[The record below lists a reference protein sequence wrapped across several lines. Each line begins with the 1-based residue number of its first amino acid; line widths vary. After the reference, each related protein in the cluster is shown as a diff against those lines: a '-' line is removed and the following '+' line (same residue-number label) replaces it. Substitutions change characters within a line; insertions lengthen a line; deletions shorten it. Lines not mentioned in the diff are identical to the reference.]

1 MAQRI
6 PKDFIN
12 LLISRANIVDIIGS
26 HLNLQKKGNDYWACC
41 PFHNEKTAS
50 FSVSESKQF
59 YYCFGC
65 GAKGNV
71 IDFLM
76 EFLNLSY
83 PEAIRNLANTLGMDV
98 PESSEESKR
107 YDEFKR
113 LEEILISAQTLFVK
127 SLKENEKA
135 IDYLKQRGIT
145 GETAKVFGIGFAP
158 NDYNTLKNQLNQYQ
172 ESDMLSVGLLANSDN
187 ENYVKFRNRI
197 MFPIYNTYGNLC
209 GFGGRLLT
217 ENNKLPKYMNSP
229 ETKLYSKRN
238 ILYGLNIARKV
249 KETEKR
255 IFVVEGYMDVI
266 SLYQNDIKNVVATLG
281 TAISQSHLLN
291 CFKYSKEIIFA
302 FDGDE
307 AGQKAAWRSVEQ
319 LLPVIKDGYEASF
332 YFLPD
337 NLDPDSFVSKFGK
350 DGWEKELKNKISL
363 ENFIFHK
370 LSVDTNLESAS
381 GKATYI
387 TKVKNLLRDMKA
399 LVLKEM
405 LEKDLFLRVGASSS
419 SSTSEIKKIYPN
431 NEKKSSPMQKAVSII
446 LNFPDIELDKRI
458 FEEPI
463 LKNVP
468 GFNILSEI
476 FLLKNKVET
485 ISTGKILEHFR
496 DTPSYKPLNKIASLD
511 LPHLENPQSEFNGFI
526 DVIYF
531 TELEKKRDELVS
543 LLQKAG
549 YSDEEANN
557 EALSQIANI
566 DKMLKKRKFL

>member
-1 MAQRI
+1 
-6 PKDFIN
+6 
-12 LLISRANIVDIIGS
+12 
-26 HLNLQKKGNDYWACC
+26 
-41 PFHNEKTAS
+41 
-50 FSVSESKQF
+50 
-59 YYCFGC
+59 
-65 GAKGNV
+65 
-71 IDFLM
+71 
-76 EFLNLSY
+76 
-83 PEAIRNLANTLGMDV
+83 
-98 PESSEESKR
+98 
-107 YDEFKR
+107 
-113 LEEILISAQTLFVK
+113 
-127 SLKENEKA
+127 
-135 IDYLKQRGIT
+135 
-145 GETAKVFGIGFAP
+145 
-158 NDYNTLKNQLNQYQ
+158 
-172 ESDMLSVGLLANSDN
+172 MLSVGLLANSDN

-266 SLYQNDIKNVVATLG
+266 NLHQNDIKNVVATLG

-319 LLPVIKDGYEASF
+319 LLPIIKDGYEASF
-332 YFLPD
+332 SFLPD

-350 DGWEKELKNKISL
+350 DGWEKELNNKISL

-370 LSVDTNLESAS
+370 LSADINLESAS

-387 TKVKNLLRDMKA
+387 TKIKNLLRDMKA

-405 LEKDLFLRVGASSS
+405 LEKDLFLRVGASSPS
-419 SSTSEIKKIYPN
+419 SDPEIKKVNPR

-468 GFNILSEI
+468 GFDILSEI

-485 ISTGKILEHFR
+485 VSTGKILEHFR
-496 DTPSYKPLNKIASLD
+496 DTSNYKPLNKIASLD
-511 LPHLENPQSEFNGFI
+511 LPHLENPQLEFNGFI
-526 DVIYF
+526 GVIYF

-543 LLQKAG
+543 LLQKADS
-549 YSDEEANN
+549 SDEEANN

>member
-50 FSVSESKQF
+50 FSVSETKQF

-76 EFLNLSY
+76 EFLNLAY

-98 PESSEESKR
+98 PENREESKK

-113 LEEILISAQTLFVK
+113 LEEILISAQTLFLK

-145 GETAKVFGIGFAP
+145 GETAKVFGLGFAP
-158 NDYNTLKNQLNQYQ
+158 NDYNTLKKQLNQYK

-266 SLYQNDIKNVVATLG
+266 NLHQNDIKNVVATLG

-319 LLPVIKDGYEASF
+319 LLPIIKDGYEASF
-332 YFLPD
+332 SFLPD

-350 DGWEKELKNKISL
+350 DGWEKELNNKISL

-370 LSVDTNLESAS
+370 LSADINLESAS

-387 TKVKNLLRDMKA
+387 TKIKNLLRDMKA

-419 SSTSEIKKIYPN
+419 SSDPEIKKVNPSS
-431 NEKKSSPMQKAVSII
+431 EKKSSPMQKAVSII

-468 GFNILSEI
+468 GFDILSEI

-485 ISTGKILEHFR
+485 VSTGKILEHFR
-496 DTPSYKPLNKIASLD
+496 DTSNYKPLNKIASLD
-511 LPHLENPQSEFNGFI
+511 LPHLENPQLEFNGFI
-526 DVIYF
+526 GVIYF

-543 LLQKAG
+543 LLQKADS
-549 YSDEEANN
+549 SDEEANN

>member
-50 FSVSESKQF
+50 FSVSETKQF

-76 EFLNLSY
+76 EFLNLAY

-98 PESSEESKR
+98 PENREESKK

-113 LEEILISAQTLFVK
+113 LEEILISAQTLFLK

-145 GETAKVFGIGFAP
+145 GETAKVFGLGFAP
-158 NDYNTLKNQLNQYQ
+158 NDYNTLKKQLNQYK

-266 SLYQNDIKNVVATLG
+266 NLHQNDIKNVVATLG

-319 LLPVIKDGYEASF
+319 LLPIIKDGYEASF
-332 YFLPD
+332 SFLPD

-350 DGWEKELKNKISL
+350 DGWEKELNNKISL

-370 LSVDTNLESAS
+370 LSADINLESAS

-387 TKVKNLLRDMKA
+387 TKIKNLLRDMKA

-405 LEKDLFLRVGASSS
+405 LEKDLFLRVGASSPS
-419 SSTSEIKKIYPN
+419 SDPEIKKVNPR

-468 GFNILSEI
+468 GFDILSEI

-485 ISTGKILEHFR
+485 VSTGKILEHFR
-496 DTPSYKPLNKIASLD
+496 DTSNYKPLNKIASLD
-511 LPHLENPQSEFNGFI
+511 LTHLENPQLEFNGFI
-526 DVIYF
+526 GVIYF

-543 LLQKAG
+543 LLQKADS
-549 YSDEEANN
+549 SDEEANN

>member
-50 FSVSESKQF
+50 FSVSETKQF

-76 EFLNLSY
+76 EFLNLAY

-98 PESSEESKR
+98 PESREESKK
-107 YDEFKR
+107 YNEFKR
-113 LEEILISAQTLFVK
+113 LEEILISAQTLFLK

-145 GETAKVFGIGFAP
+145 GETAKVFGLGFAP
-158 NDYNTLKNQLNQYQ
+158 NDYNTLKKQLNQYK

-266 SLYQNDIKNVVATLG
+266 NLHQNDIKNVVATLG

-319 LLPVIKDGYEASF
+319 LLPIIKDGYEASF
-332 YFLPD
+332 SFLPD

-350 DGWEKELKNKISL
+350 DGWEKELNNKISL

-370 LSVDTNLESAS
+370 LSADINLESAS

-387 TKVKNLLRDMKA
+387 TKIKNLLRDMKA

-419 SSTSEIKKIYPN
+419 SSDPEIKKANPS

-468 GFNILSEI
+468 GFDILSEI

-485 ISTGKILEHFR
+485 VSTGKILEHFR
-496 DTPSYKPLNKIASLD
+496 DTSNYKPLNKIASLD
-511 LPHLENPQSEFNGFI
+511 LPHLENPQLEFNGFI
-526 DVIYF
+526 GVIYF

-549 YSDEEANN
+549 SSDEEANN

>member
-50 FSVSESKQF
+50 FSVSETKQF

-76 EFLNLSY
+76 EFLNLAY

-98 PESSEESKR
+98 PESREESKK

-113 LEEILISAQTLFVK
+113 LEEILISAQTLFLK

-145 GETAKVFGIGFAP
+145 GETAKVFGLGFAP
-158 NDYNTLKNQLNQYQ
+158 NDYNTLKKQLNQYK

-319 LLPVIKDGYEASF
+319 LLPIIKDGYEASF
-332 YFLPD
+332 SFLPD

-350 DGWEKELKNKISL
+350 DGWEKELNNKISL

-370 LSVDTNLESAS
+370 LSADINLESAS

-387 TKVKNLLRDMKA
+387 TKIKNLLRDMKA

-405 LEKDLFLRVGASSS
+405 LEKDLFLRVGASSPS
-419 SSTSEIKKIYPN
+419 SDPEIKKVNPR

-468 GFNILSEI
+468 GFDILSEI

-485 ISTGKILEHFR
+485 VSTGKILEHFR
-496 DTPSYKPLNKIASLD
+496 DTSNYKPLNKIASLD
-511 LPHLENPQSEFNGFI
+511 LPHLENPQLEFNGFI
-526 DVIYF
+526 GVIYF

-543 LLQKAG
+543 LLQKADS
-549 YSDEEANN
+549 SDEEANN

>member
-197 MFPIYNTYGNLC
+197 MFPI
-209 GFGGRLLT
+209 
-217 ENNKLPKYMNSP
+217 
-229 ETKLYSKRN
+229 
-238 ILYGLNIARKV
+238 
-249 KETEKR
+249 
-255 IFVVEGYMDVI
+255 
-266 SLYQNDIKNVVATLG
+266 
-281 TAISQSHLLN
+281 
-291 CFKYSKEIIFA
+291 
-302 FDGDE
+302 
-307 AGQKAAWRSVEQ
+307 
-319 LLPVIKDGYEASF
+319 
-332 YFLPD
+332 
-337 NLDPDSFVSKFGK
+337 
-350 DGWEKELKNKISL
+350 
-363 ENFIFHK
+363 
-370 LSVDTNLESAS
+370 
-381 GKATYI
+381 
-387 TKVKNLLRDMKA
+387 
-399 LVLKEM
+399 
-405 LEKDLFLRVGASSS
+405 
-419 SSTSEIKKIYPN
+419 
-431 NEKKSSPMQKAVSII
+431 
-446 LNFPDIELDKRI
+446 
-458 FEEPI
+458 
-463 LKNVP
+463 
-468 GFNILSEI
+468 
-476 FLLKNKVET
+476 
-485 ISTGKILEHFR
+485 
-496 DTPSYKPLNKIASLD
+496 
-511 LPHLENPQSEFNGFI
+511 
-526 DVIYF
+526 
-531 TELEKKRDELVS
+531 
-543 LLQKAG
+543 
-549 YSDEEANN
+549 
-557 EALSQIANI
+557 
-566 DKMLKKRKFL
+566 

>member
-158 NDYNTLKNQLNQYQ
+158 NDYNTLKKQLNQYQ

-419 SSTSEIKKIYPN
+419 SSASEIKKIYPN

-463 LKNVP
+463 LKKVP
-468 GFNILSEI
+468 GFDILSEI

-496 DTPSYKPLNKIASLD
+496 DTSSYKPLNKIASLD

-526 DVIYF
+526 GVMYF

-543 LLQKAG
+543 LLQKADS
-549 YSDEEANN
+549 SDEEANN

>member
-50 FSVSESKQF
+50 FSVSETKQF

-98 PESSEESKR
+98 PESREESKK

-113 LEEILISAQTLFVK
+113 LEEILISAQTLFLK

-145 GETAKVFGIGFAP
+145 GETAKVFGLGFAP
-158 NDYNTLKNQLNQYQ
+158 NDYNTLKKQLNQYK

-266 SLYQNDIKNVVATLG
+266 NLHQNDIKNVVATLG

-319 LLPVIKDGYEASF
+319 LLPIIKDGYEASF
-332 YFLPD
+332 SFLPD

-350 DGWEKELKNKISL
+350 DGWEKELNNKISL

-370 LSVDTNLESAS
+370 LSADINLESAS

-387 TKVKNLLRDMKA
+387 TKIKNLLRDMKA

-419 SSTSEIKKIYPN
+419 SSDPEIKKVNPS

-468 GFNILSEI
+468 GFDILSEI

-485 ISTGKILEHFR
+485 VSTGKILEHFR
-496 DTPSYKPLNKIASLD
+496 DTSNYKPLNKIASLD
-511 LPHLENPQSEFNGFI
+511 LPHLENPQLEFNGFI
-526 DVIYF
+526 GVIYF

-543 LLQKAG
+543 LLQKADS
-549 YSDEEANN
+549 SDEEANN

>member
-50 FSVSESKQF
+50 FSVSETKQF

-76 EFLNLSY
+76 EFLNLAY

-98 PESSEESKR
+98 PESREESKK

-113 LEEILISAQTLFVK
+113 LEEILISAQTLFLK

-145 GETAKVFGIGFAP
+145 GETAKVFGLGFAP
-158 NDYNTLKNQLNQYQ
+158 NDYNTLKKQLNQYK

-266 SLYQNDIKNVVATLG
+266 NLHQNDIKNVVATLG

-332 YFLPD
+332 SFLPD

-350 DGWEKELKNKISL
+350 DGWEKELNNKISL

-370 LSVDTNLESAS
+370 LSADINLESAS

-419 SSTSEIKKIYPN
+419 SSDPEIKKVNPS

-468 GFNILSEI
+468 GFDILSEI
-476 FLLKNKVET
+476 FLLKNEVET
-485 ISTGKILEHFR
+485 VSTGKILEHFR
-496 DTPSYKPLNKIASLD
+496 DTSNYKPLNKIASLD
-511 LPHLENPQSEFNGFI
+511 LPHLENPQLEFNGFI
-526 DVIYF
+526 GVIYF

-543 LLQKAG
+543 LLQKADS
-549 YSDEEANN
+549 SDEEANN

>member
-50 FSVSESKQF
+50 FSVSETKQF

-76 EFLNLSY
+76 EFLNLAY

-98 PESSEESKR
+98 PESREESKK

-113 LEEILISAQTLFVK
+113 LEEILISAQTLFLK

-145 GETAKVFGIGFAP
+145 GETAKVFGLGFAP
-158 NDYNTLKNQLNQYQ
+158 NDYNTLKKQLNQYK

-266 SLYQNDIKNVVATLG
+266 NLHQNDIKNVVATLG

-319 LLPVIKDGYEASF
+319 LLPIIKDGYEASF
-332 YFLPD
+332 SFLPD

-350 DGWEKELKNKISL
+350 DGWEKELNNKISL

-370 LSVDTNLESAS
+370 LSADINLESAS

-387 TKVKNLLRDMKA
+387 TKIKNLLRDMKA

-419 SSTSEIKKIYPN
+419 SSDPEIKKVNPS

-468 GFNILSEI
+468 GFDILSEI

-485 ISTGKILEHFR
+485 VSTGKILEHFR
-496 DTPSYKPLNKIASLD
+496 DTSNYKPLNKIASLD
-511 LPHLENPQSEFNGFI
+511 LPHLENPQLEFNGFI
-526 DVIYF
+526 GVIYF

-543 LLQKAG
+543 LLQKADS
-549 YSDEEANN
+549 SDEEANN

>member
-158 NDYNTLKNQLNQYQ
+158 NDYNTLKKQLNQYQ

-370 LSVDTNLESAS
+370 LSADINLESAS

-419 SSTSEIKKIYPN
+419 SSASEIKKVYPN
-431 NEKKSSPMQKAVSII
+431 TEKKSSPMQKAVSII

-468 GFNILSEI
+468 GFDILSEI
-476 FLLKNKVET
+476 FILKNKVEKM
-485 ISTGKILEHFR
+485 STGKILEHFR
-496 DTPSYKPLNKIASLD
+496 DTSSYKPLNKIASLD

-526 DVIYF
+526 GVMYF

-543 LLQKAG
+543 LLQKADS
-549 YSDEEANN
+549 SDEEANN

>member
-76 EFLNLSY
+76 EFLNLAY

-98 PESSEESKR
+98 PESREESKK
-107 YDEFKR
+107 YNEFKR
-113 LEEILISAQTLFVK
+113 LEEILISAQTLFLK

-145 GETAKVFGIGFAP
+145 GETAKVFGLGFAP
-158 NDYNTLKNQLNQYQ
+158 NDYNTLKKQLNQYK

-266 SLYQNDIKNVVATLG
+266 NLHQNDIKNVVATLG

-319 LLPVIKDGYEASF
+319 LLPIIKDGYEASF
-332 YFLPD
+332 SFLPD

-350 DGWEKELKNKISL
+350 DGWEKELNNKISL

-370 LSVDTNLESAS
+370 LSADINLESAS

-387 TKVKNLLRDMKA
+387 TKIKNLLRDMKA

-419 SSTSEIKKIYPN
+419 SSDPEIKKANPS

-468 GFNILSEI
+468 GFDILSEI

-485 ISTGKILEHFR
+485 VSTGKILEHFR
-496 DTPSYKPLNKIASLD
+496 DTSNYKPLNKIASLD
-511 LPHLENPQSEFNGFI
+511 LPHLENPQLEFNGFI
-526 DVIYF
+526 GVIYF

-543 LLQKAG
+543 LLQKADS
-549 YSDEEANN
+549 SDEEANN

>member
-50 FSVSESKQF
+50 FSVSETKQF

-98 PESSEESKR
+98 PESSEESKK

-113 LEEILISAQTLFVK
+113 LEEILISAQTLFLK
-127 SLKENEKA
+127 SLKENGKA

-158 NDYNTLKNQLNQYQ
+158 NDYNTLKKQLNQYK

-266 SLYQNDIKNVVATLG
+266 NLHQNDIKNVVATLG

-319 LLPVIKDGYEASF
+319 LLPIIKDGYEASF
-332 YFLPD
+332 SFLPD

-350 DGWEKELKNKISL
+350 DGWEKELNNKISL

-370 LSVDTNLESAS
+370 LSADINLESAS

-387 TKVKNLLRDMKA
+387 TKIKNLLRDMKA

-419 SSTSEIKKIYPN
+419 SSDPEIKKVNPS

-468 GFNILSEI
+468 GFDILSEI

-485 ISTGKILEHFR
+485 VSTGKILEHFR
-496 DTPSYKPLNKIASLD
+496 DTSNYKPLNKIASLD
-511 LPHLENPQSEFNGFI
+511 LPHLENPQLEFNGFI
-526 DVIYF
+526 GVIYF

-543 LLQKAG
+543 LLQKADS
-549 YSDEEANN
+549 SDEEANN

>member
-50 FSVSESKQF
+50 FSVSETKQF

-98 PESSEESKR
+98 PESSEESKK

-113 LEEILISAQTLFVK
+113 LEEILISAQTLFLK

-145 GETAKVFGIGFAP
+145 GETAKVFGLGFAP
-158 NDYNTLKNQLNQYQ
+158 NDYNTLKKQLNQYK

-266 SLYQNDIKNVVATLG
+266 NLHQNDIKNVVATLG

-319 LLPVIKDGYEASF
+319 LLPIIKDGYEASF
-332 YFLPD
+332 SFLPD

-350 DGWEKELKNKISL
+350 DGWEKELNNKISL

-370 LSVDTNLESAS
+370 LSADINLESAS

-387 TKVKNLLRDMKA
+387 TKIKNLLRDMKA

-405 LEKDLFLRVGASSS
+405 LEKDLFLRVGASSPS
-419 SSTSEIKKIYPN
+419 SDPEIKKVNPR

-468 GFNILSEI
+468 GFDILSEI

-485 ISTGKILEHFR
+485 VSTGKILEHFR
-496 DTPSYKPLNKIASLD
+496 DTSNYKPLNKIASLD
-511 LPHLENPQSEFNGFI
+511 LPHLENPQLEFNGFI
-526 DVIYF
+526 GVIYF

-543 LLQKAG
+543 LLQKADS
-549 YSDEEANN
+549 SDEEANN

>member
-50 FSVSESKQF
+50 FSVSETKQF

-76 EFLNLSY
+76 EFLNLAY

-98 PESSEESKR
+98 PESREESKK

-113 LEEILISAQTLFVK
+113 LEEILISAQTLFLK

-145 GETAKVFGIGFAP
+145 GETAKLFGLGFAP
-158 NDYNTLKNQLNQYQ
+158 NDYNTLKKQLNQYK

-266 SLYQNDIKNVVATLG
+266 NLHQNDIKNVVATLG

-319 LLPVIKDGYEASF
+319 LLPIIKDGYEASF
-332 YFLPD
+332 SFLPD

-350 DGWEKELKNKISL
+350 DGWEKELNNKISL

-370 LSVDTNLESAS
+370 LSADINLESAS

-387 TKVKNLLRDMKA
+387 TKIKNLLRDMKA

-419 SSTSEIKKIYPN
+419 SSDPEIKKVNPS

-468 GFNILSEI
+468 GFDILSEI

-485 ISTGKILEHFR
+485 VSTGKILEHFR
-496 DTPSYKPLNKIASLD
+496 DTSNYKPLNKIASLD
-511 LPHLENPQSEFNGFI
+511 LPHLENPQLEFNGFI
-526 DVIYF
+526 GVIYF

-543 LLQKAG
+543 LLQKADS
-549 YSDEEANN
+549 SDEEANN

>member
-50 FSVSESKQF
+50 FSVSETKQF

-76 EFLNLSY
+76 EFLNLAY

-98 PESSEESKR
+98 PENREESKK

-113 LEEILISAQTLFVK
+113 LEEILISAQTLFLK

-145 GETAKVFGIGFAP
+145 GETAKVFGLGFAP
-158 NDYNTLKNQLNQYQ
+158 NDYNTLKKQLNQYK

-266 SLYQNDIKNVVATLG
+266 NLHQNDIKNVVATLG

-319 LLPVIKDGYEASF
+319 LLPIIKDGYEASF
-332 YFLPD
+332 SFLPD

-350 DGWEKELKNKISL
+350 DGWEKELNNKISL

-370 LSVDTNLESAS
+370 LSADINLESAS

-387 TKVKNLLRDMKA
+387 TKIKNLLRDMKA

-405 LEKDLFLRVGASSS
+405 LEKDLFLRVGASSPS
-419 SSTSEIKKIYPN
+419 SDPEIKKVNPR

-468 GFNILSEI
+468 GFDILSEI

-485 ISTGKILEHFR
+485 VSTGKILEHFR
-496 DTPSYKPLNKIASLD
+496 DTSNYKPLNKIASLD
-511 LPHLENPQSEFNGFI
+511 LPHLENPQLEFNGFI
-526 DVIYF
+526 GVIYF

-543 LLQKAG
+543 LLQKADS
-549 YSDEEANN
+549 SDEEANN

>member
-50 FSVSESKQF
+50 FSVSETKQF

-76 EFLNLSY
+76 EFLNLAY

-98 PESSEESKR
+98 PESREESKK

-113 LEEILISAQTLFVK
+113 LEEILISAQTLFLK

-145 GETAKVFGIGFAP
+145 GETAKVFGLGFAP
-158 NDYNTLKNQLNQYQ
+158 NDYNTLKKQLNQYK

-350 DGWEKELKNKISL
+350 NGWEKELKNKISL

-419 SSTSEIKKIYPN
+419 SSAPEIKKVYPN

-468 GFNILSEI
+468 GFDILSEI

-485 ISTGKILEHFR
+485 VSTGKILEHFR
-496 DTPSYKPLNKIASLD
+496 DTSNYKPLNKIASLD
-511 LPHLENPQSEFNGFI
+511 LPHLENPQLEFNGFI
-526 DVIYF
+526 GVIYF

-543 LLQKAG
+543 LLQKADS
-549 YSDEEANN
+549 SDEEANN

>member
-50 FSVSESKQF
+50 FSVSETKQF

-76 EFLNLSY
+76 EFLNLAY

-98 PESSEESKR
+98 PENREESKK

-113 LEEILISAQTLFVK
+113 LEEILISAQTLFLK

-145 GETAKVFGIGFAP
+145 GETAKVFGLGFAP
-158 NDYNTLKNQLNQYQ
+158 NDYNTLKKQLNQYK

-266 SLYQNDIKNVVATLG
+266 NLHQNDIKNVVATLG

-319 LLPVIKDGYEASF
+319 LLPIIKDGYEASF
-332 YFLPD
+332 SFLPD

-350 DGWEKELKNKISL
+350 DGWEKELNNKISL

-370 LSVDTNLESAS
+370 LSADINLESAS

-387 TKVKNLLRDMKA
+387 TKIKNLLRDMKA

-405 LEKDLFLRVGASSS
+405 LEKDLFLRVGASSPS
-419 SSTSEIKKIYPN
+419 SGPEIKKVNPR

-468 GFNILSEI
+468 GFDILSEI

-485 ISTGKILEHFR
+485 VSTGKILEHFR
-496 DTPSYKPLNKIASLD
+496 DTSNYKPLNKIASLD

-526 DVIYF
+526 GVIYF

-549 YSDEEANN
+549 SSDEEANN